1 MSIKKTIKRKNSRRY
16 RHRLFKYKTYK
27 TYKTL
32 KTKRK
37 SIRRLR
43 RRHIRRQRGG
53 SETSRATYPDVSMSG
68 SKITSLNGEDP
79 ALQSGDLSINPGLLN
94 ALVGGGSGGGGF
106 QM

>member
-27 TYKTL
+27 TL

-43 RRHIRRQRGG
+43 RRHIRRLRGG

-94 ALVGGGSGGGGF
+94 ALVGGGGGGF